1 MMLVCASVR
10 ECLLSGDEEPPGGH
24 KLRGLA
30 YSESDPR
37 PVQIPDCER
46 VAALE
51 PKAVTSADPPRPHLM
66 LR

>member
-37 PVQIPDCER
+37 PVQIPTVSE
-46 VAALE
+46 
-51 PKAVTSADPPRPHLM
+51 SPRSSLK
-66 LR
+66 R